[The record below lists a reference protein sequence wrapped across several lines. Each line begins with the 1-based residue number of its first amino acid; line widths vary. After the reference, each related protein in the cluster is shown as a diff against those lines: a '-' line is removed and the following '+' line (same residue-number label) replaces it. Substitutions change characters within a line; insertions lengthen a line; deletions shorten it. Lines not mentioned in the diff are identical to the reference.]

1 MYSIDR
7 AQSVP
12 VFTGRTQSSPVF
24 TSRQSIQP
32 RSLSAGNVP
41 DGYADAYETP
51 PEVLSSAPPSSL
63 TTANVTRSVTP
74 GEMYYNDFTRLAT
87 PGEQYDL
94 ITNDPNYFDRS
105 QSAPVRMRTLP
116 HRPMSAGFDAGARD
130 FPPLVTA
137 GAPFQ
142 PFGSALSQGS
152 FDGITYSRHYKRTFA
167 DGDRNR
173 QTSKEVI
180 PTFSRESLRNILRT
194 LRSHVLNLLQGE
206 DTFSVLRYLSY
217 DERAED
223 EFVNLFRE
231 MLAEFGFYNNLL
243 NMFEDGWRPRRTYV
257 TDEDQFDQ
265 VESLFDTSAD
275 VVSRYQLAE
284 RLPPTLARRVP
295 GSARI
300 PVLTALDGPPLARY
314 PFPERVGQYSMK
326 YYPGRMEYVYRANTR
341 DEDTASIPYR
351 LSEAALVETLR
362 RARKYFDNA
371 GDKFMFAFFHNLL
384 APFVF
389 PSE

>member
-1 MYSIDR
+1 
-7 AQSVP
+7 
-12 VFTGRTQSSPVF
+12 
-24 TSRQSIQP
+24 
-32 RSLSAGNVP
+32 
-41 DGYADAYETP
+41 
-51 PEVLSSAPPSSL
+51 
-63 TTANVTRSVTP
+63 
-74 GEMYYNDFTRLAT
+74 MYYNDFTRLAT

-94 ITNDPNYFDRS
+94 MTNDPNYFDRS

-116 HRPMSAGFDAGARD
+116 HRPMSAGFDAGSRD
-130 FPPLVTA
+130 FPPVVTA
-137 GAPFQ
+137 GPSFRPFV
-142 PFGSALSQGS
+142 SAFSQGS
-152 FDGITYSRHYKRTFA
+152 DGITYSRHYKRTFA

-206 DTFSVLRYLSY
+206 DTFSVLRFLSY
-217 DERAED
+217 DEMAED

-231 MLAEFGFYNNLL
+231 KLAEYGFYNNLL

-275 VVSRYQLAE
+275 VVRRYQLAE

-314 PFPERVGQYSMK
+314 PFPERVGLYSMR
-326 YYPGRMEYVYRANTR
+326 YYPDRMEYVYRANTR
-341 DEDTASIPYR
+341 DEDIASIPYR

-362 RARKYFDNA
+362 RARKHFDNA
-371 GDKFMFAFFHNLL
+371 DTPGSKFMFAFFHNLL
-384 APFVF
+384 VPFVF